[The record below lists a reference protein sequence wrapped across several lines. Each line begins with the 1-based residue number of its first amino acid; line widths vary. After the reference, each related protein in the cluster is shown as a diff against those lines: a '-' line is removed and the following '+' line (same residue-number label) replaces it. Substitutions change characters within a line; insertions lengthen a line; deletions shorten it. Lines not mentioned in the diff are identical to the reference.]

1 MKRYER
7 LLASYGLTSSY
18 ATKAGVLEP
27 GTPEARKSSAGPKTP
42 APKRKN
48 SKRKRGNPTG
58 DNDLPEGADGKA

>member
-18 ATKAGVLEP
+18 AAKAGVQP
-27 GTPEARKSSAGPKTP
+27 GPPEAEMSSAGPNIP

-48 SKRKRGNPTG
+48 SKRKRGNPIG
-58 DNDLPEGADGKA
+58 DNDLAEGAGDEA

>member
-18 ATKAGVLEP
+18 AAKAQP
-27 GTPEARKSSAGPKTP
+27 GPPEAEMSSAGPSTP

-48 SKRKRGNPTG
+48 SKRKRGNPIG
-58 DNDLPEGADGKA
+58 DNDLAEGAGDQA